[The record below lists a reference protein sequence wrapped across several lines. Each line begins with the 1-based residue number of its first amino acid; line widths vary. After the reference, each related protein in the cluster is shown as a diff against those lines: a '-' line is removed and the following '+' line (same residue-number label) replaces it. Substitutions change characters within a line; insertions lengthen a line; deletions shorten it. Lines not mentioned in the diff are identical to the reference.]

1 MANEREV
8 KLKISTDTDG
18 KEKIQALRTEVD
30 QLIKSGG
37 DGAPVYKKFAE
48 ELDAIS
54 RQQDLTVQFSEL
66 AAKTRDLVNANRE
79 VTAEIEKN
87 STAVRERRNELS
99 QAITQERAAAE
110 SVAALKE
117 AQKAAEIGMR
127 SAKAE
132 IDAYRA
138 AIAKA
143 GEANKDQA
151 NGIEQAKI
159 QYREYVAQ
167 LSAAR
172 TALDQS
178 TPAYNKTTEALRA
191 AQSAFDSANETFKKN
206 RETASTL
213 SAEYESTKA
222 ALADVK
228 QAMSGTELAGKTLSA
243 AQVSISES
251 VSKVAQDL
259 REEQAAMLAAATAE
273 KQKAETLRQ
282 VDAAYRELTASLK
295 ADAQLEVE
303 LINLAKAQNQINI
316 ESAKSALSL
325 AKIEGDANTIR
336 QAKINL
342 VNAETRASQLNAD
355 LLRSEAA
362 AAEKLLA
369 AKLDYLQTT
378 NRTTAATETETSAE
392 RAAINTKLALAEAT
406 ETAAKGSTA
415 LASNIEKSKSGLST
429 LGTVTEFAVGKLVAL
444 YALFQSMTGFAK
456 VNFDLENVNRTLV
469 SVTGN
474 TELAR
479 KEMQFISETSNRL
492 GLELVS
498 TAKAYAQFST
508 STKGSV
514 LEGEQ
519 TRKIFTAVAQSMSI
533 AGKSAADTEGALN
546 ALGQMVS
553 KNNVQMEELRGQLGD
568 RLPRT
573 MSIVAESTGLTTAQ
587 LIKMVESGKML
598 ATDMLPAMA
607 DALIKTNK
615 EMVNLGSTSEQ
626 EWNRFKNSATS
637 TVGQLGE
644 SGVIKTGIQTLNSIS
659 ATVTGLAGG
668 FAILIASVT
677 AFSTASGQSINS
689 FAKSLISLDF
699 TGFTKNVKINFQAAS
714 DTVIDWTNSVAVAY
728 NRFAENTNGLI
739 APIKLVGKQTT
750 DTTTVI
756 KGMGDQSVKSSD
768 AATAANDKVVK
779 SSAEL
784 GAEWVKLNGRY
795 EDYAKSLNDSVLLA
809 EKHVAAVE
817 AQAKSESDLAKATG
831 DATRE
836 RQAEY
841 AGSLNISKAL
851 EDETKQRSAALFAT
865 QEQITKL
872 QELVANSK
880 TENSEHTKQIEDLK
894 KLAATREEELEKI
907 RAKLQLSK
915 LATEQAYIESQTIQD
930 NSSKLEGLRAVYQ
943 LVSAQVADL
952 TRQKREGQNVD
963 AALIETQARLAS
975 ASRLYADALADTT
988 RLIAAKSQQVKSEN
1002 DLAQMT
1008 VRLAIEEAKSNAEV
1022 ARVKGDEAGARRA
1035 NNEVR
1040 RLEIQLAQLQAQA
1053 LRSEAEATIETIK
1066 IKREEITARR
1076 ELTAAEEAE
1085 FKAGELGAQVKKKQ
1099 ADIADETAKRLER
1112 LTTATAGNTSATTS
1126 NTSATSQAV
1135 GPNDNLTSSNN
1146 NLANSYDK
1154 VANSANSAA
1163 AAKRNAI
1170 PKNSD
1175 GTSMRE
1181 TTNSDYFVNK
1191 DGKVVDK
1198 NGQTGNASDGYGM
1211 GQKDANLAN
1220 LLYDF
1225 MHGVDIAKTAEN
1237 LALARTE
1244 LQAATAN
1251 LEMMQRN
1258 SGAYSS
1264 ASFDSTR
1271 AAYNRARAL
1280 VDALSGSGIAGVRS
1294 STQGSGSPGGLNTY
1308 TVTINLGSS
1317 STNVNVASEKDAQA
1331 LTGILSQISSAKAR
1345 G

>member
-8 KLKISTDTDG
+8 KLRISTDTDG
-18 KEKIQALRTEVD
+18 KDKIQALRDEVD
-30 QLIKSGG
+30 RLVKAGG
-37 DGAPVYKKFAE
+37 DAAPVYKKFAD
-48 ELDAIS
+48 ELDAIAK
-54 RQQDLTVQFSEL
+54 QQDITAQFSEL

-79 VTAEIEKN
+79 VTVEIEKN

-110 SVAALKE
+110 SVNTLKE
-117 AQKAAEIGMR
+117 AQKAAEVGMR

-143 GEANKDQA
+143 GEASKDQA
-151 NGIEQAKI
+151 NGLEQAKT

-172 TALDQS
+172 TALDQT
-178 TPAYNKTTEALRA
+178 TPAYNKTTEALRT

-206 RETASTL
+206 RDVAATL
-213 SAEYESTKA
+213 STEYESTKA
-222 ALADVK
+222 ALVDVK

-251 VSKVAQDL
+251 VGKVVQDL
-259 REEQAAMLAAATAE
+259 REEQAAMTAAATAE
-273 KQKAETLRQ
+273 RQKAEALQQ
-282 VDAAYRELTASLK
+282 VDSAYRERVLTLK
-295 ADAQLEVE
+295 TNAQLEAE

-316 ESAKSALSL
+316 ESAKSALNLS
-325 AKIEGDANTIR
+325 KIDGDANAIR

-355 LLRSEAA
+355 LLRSEAS
-362 AAEKLLA
+362 AAEQLLN
-369 AKLDYLQTT
+369 AKRDYLQTT
-378 NRTTAATETETSAE
+378 NRATAATETEITAE
-392 RAAINTKLALAEAT
+392 RTAINTKLALAEAT
-406 ETAAKGSTA
+406 ETAAKGSIV
-415 LASNIEKSKSGLST
+415 LANNVEKSKSGLST
-429 LGTVTEFAVGKLVAL
+429 LGNVTEFAMGKLVAL

-456 VNFDLENVNRTLV
+456 VNFDLENVNRTMV
-469 SVTGN
+469 SVTGS

-479 KEMQFISETSNRL
+479 KEMAFISETSKSL
-492 GLELVS
+492 GLELIS
-498 TAKAYAQFST
+498 TAKAYAQFAA
-508 STKGSV
+508 STKGSA

-519 TRKIFTAVAQSMSI
+519 ARKIFAAVSQSMSI

-626 EWNRFKNSATS
+626 EFNRLKNAVTS
-637 TVGQLGE
+637 TAGQLGE
-644 SGVIKTGIQTLNSIS
+644 SGVIKFFIQTGNVI
-659 ATVTGLAGG
+659 G
-668 FAILIASVT
+668 
-677 AFSTASGQSINS
+677 AFSTMVVGAFTILVTSVTTFVAASIKSIGDLSSAMFN
-689 FAKSLISLDF
+689 LDF
-699 TGFTKNVKINFQAAS
+699 SGFNKKIKTNFQNAT
-714 DTVIDWTNSVAVAY
+714 DTVSDWTNGVREAF

-739 APIKLVGKQTT
+739 DPIKLVGKQTT
-750 DTTTVI
+750 DTTTAI
-756 KGMGDQSVKSSD
+756 KGMGDQSVASSD
-768 AATAANDKVVK
+768 AATASNDKVVK

-841 AGSLNISKAL
+841 TGSLNISKAL
-851 EDETKQRSAALFAT
+851 EEETKQREAALFAT

-872 QELVANSK
+872 QELVANSE

-943 LVSAQVADL
+943 LVSAQVAEL

-975 ASRLYADALADTT
+975 ASRLYADALADAT
-988 RLIAAKSQQVKSEN
+988 RSISAKSQQVKAEN

-1053 LRSEAEATIETIK
+1053 LRAEAEATLETIK
-1066 IKREEITARR
+1066 IKREEISARR

-1181 TTNSDYFVNK
+1181 TTSSDYFVNK

-1211 GQKDANLAN
+1211 GQKDGNLAN

-1225 MHGVDIAKTAEN
+1225 MHGVDIAKTSEN

-1258 SGAYSS
+1258 RSAFS
-1264 ASFDSTR
+1264 ASGIDSTQ

-1294 STQGSGSPGGLNTY
+1294 STQGSGSPGGLNAY